1 MINMH
6 EISNEEL
13 LQYVKDNITVEIKK
27 GYTRGSISKK
37 GHTIESFPDELLIK
51 FHGDISGRGD
61 ICGVL

>member
-13 LQYVKDNITVEIKK
+13 LQYVKDNISVEIKK

-37 GHTIESFPDELLIK
+37 DHSIESVPDELIIK
-51 FHGDISGRGD
+51 FNGDISGRGD
-61 ICGVL
+61 IRDGS